1 MADDIIDIEDYEV
14 KDTQIVETSDEDDYR
29 GQYNQRE
36 YDNQGSTT
44 GFYKSFTLNNTSLLI
59 IGMVVLVLV
68 VIFIMTFD

>member
-1 MADDIIDIEDYEV
+1 MADDIIDIKDYEV

-44 GFYKSFTLNNTSLLI
+44 GFYKSFTLNNTSFLI
-59 IGMVVLVLV
+59 IGLVVLVLV

>member
-14 KDTQIVETSDEDDYR
+14 KDTQIVETSDEDDYK

-36 YDNQGSTT
+36 YDNQGATT
-44 GFYKSFTLNNTSLLI
+44 GFYKSFSLNNTSLLI
-59 IGMVVLVLV
+59 IGMVVLLLV

>member
-14 KDTQIVETSDEDDYR
+14 TDTQIVETSDEDDYR

-59 IGMVVLVLV
+59 IGMVVLLFV
-68 VIFIMTFD
+68 VIIIMTFD

>member
-14 KDTQIVETSDEDDYR
+14 KNTQIVETSDEDDYR